1 MVEMGD
7 TPTDWELVQ
16 FVTSM
21 AAHRAGSPRTSTKQ
35 DMMPCF
41 NGLGETGSALDLILS
56 QEELRTMEVTESQ
69 DLFNL
74 TSLGSQQL
82 LDKMCLSDSSELFGF
97 SDSQELLD
105 RLAARH
111 FIEYESDSEVG
122 SDEGEVIEACLQISL
137 FSPQLTRAALEPQAD
152 QEVKTYEQPLMATS
166 KTGNQSALSPLSLLS
181 RKLGERLAGE
191 QREAC
196 TQTSQASLSPQ
207 SPPAASCPKSSP
219 VSCNSPSPLL
229 TSSPSVA
236 SSGLP
241 SLSPCTPAQA
251 RPLLSEMALSPDTPP
266 PESTSPEVSS
276 PEAVSTSLETTR
288 DSYTTTS
295 SSQEEAGPRD
305 SLQDIIFDTEET
317 ARVRQREKER
327 QERELERQDCKE
339 CREKQRQRH
348 SVRFNLEEEAPHQ
361 RQKPKKVNLCAA
373 FLQSLQKLIV
383 KFKSKLRL

>member
-1 MVEMGD
+1 
-7 TPTDWELVQ
+7 
-16 FVTSM
+16 M

-105 RLAARH
+105 RIAARH

-122 SDEGEVIEACLQISL
+122 SEEGEVIEACLQISL
-137 FSPQLTRAALEPQAD
+137 FSPQLARAALEPQAD
-152 QEVKTYEQPLMATS
+152 QEAKQYEQPLMATS
-166 KTGNQSALSPLSLLS
+166 KTGDQSALSPLSLLS

-219 VSCNSPSPLL
+219 VSCNSPSPL
-229 TSSPSVA
+229 TSSPSVD

-251 RPLLSEMALSPDTPP
+251 RPLPSLTTAETDHSPEAPP

-276 PEAVSTSLETTR
+276 PEVVSTSLETTR

-317 ARVRQREKER
+317 ARVRQHEKER